1 MVTICDSQT
10 TLNYS
15 FNFVVFSHFQ
25 GYKLCVLDY
34 EFHILD
40 NAFLVHKPGI
50 KILKKGMTHSY
61 LKNLVYTIDSLKR
74 NSNETFLLS
83 LGIIDSKR
91 DMLVAKT
98 NQLIRKIIYPEL
110 KAMYGSRNGCGI

>member
-1 MVTICDSQT
+1 
-10 TLNYS
+10 
-15 FNFVVFSHFQ
+15 
-25 GYKLCVLDY
+25 
-34 EFHILD
+34 
-40 NAFLVHKPGI
+40 
-50 KILKKGMTHSY
+50 MTHSY